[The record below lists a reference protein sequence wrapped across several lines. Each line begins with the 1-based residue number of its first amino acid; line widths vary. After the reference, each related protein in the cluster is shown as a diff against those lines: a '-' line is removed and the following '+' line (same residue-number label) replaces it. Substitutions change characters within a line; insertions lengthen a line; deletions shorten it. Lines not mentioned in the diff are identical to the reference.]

1 MSRVSRFYLK
11 HIIHH
16 QEKRMGSLSKLAA
29 GGGVVLSAV
38 GLGIACNEIA
48 NTDNKQKKNEIL
60 AESLGGL
67 LGGGLFGVGATI
79 LFIGT
84 PIGWVAA
91 LAIGVG
97 TVAASHGGGA
107 FLQNLYTTS
116 GSHIDFAS
124 LTSVNTVCR

>member
-1 MSRVSRFYLK
+1 
-11 HIIHH
+11 
-16 QEKRMGSLSKLAA
+16 
-29 GGGVVLSAV
+29 V

-60 AESLGGL
+60 VESLGGL
-67 LGGGLFGVGATI
+67 VGGGLFGYGATI

-97 TVAASHGGGA
+97 TVVASHGGGA
-107 FLQNLYTTS
+107 FLQHFYTTDLK
-116 GSHIDFAS
+116 HIDFA
-124 LTSVNTVCR
+124 TITNVNTVCR